1 MRRIPVLPTIIVAFA
16 VLTMIGLGVWQLQR
30 MACNNALFKS
40 YAAAHGLPPI
50 AGPDRPDGDAPP
62 LFRRSSADC
71 ARVVGWRST
80 SGRNL
85 RGQSGWIHIADCRT
99 SAKSELQSV
108 MGWSERPNS
117 PTWTGGR
124 VDGVI
129 APDSQYIIR
138 LIAARPAPGLQ
149 LAQPP
154 SVEDIPNNHF
164 AYAIQWFLF
173 ATIAAV
179 IYVLALRRR

>member
-1 MRRIPVLPTIIVAFA
+1 MRRIPVLSTIIVAFA

-30 MACNNALFKS
+30 MAWKNELLKS
-40 YAAAHGLPPI
+40 YAAAQGLPPI
-50 AGPDRPDGDAPP
+50 AWPARPDGDAPP
-62 LFRRSSADC
+62 IFRRSSADC
-71 ARVVGWRST
+71 ARVVDWRST

-85 RGQSGWIHIADCRT
+85 KGQSGWVHIAHCRT
-99 SAKSELQSV
+99 SAKSQLQAV
-108 MGWSERPNS
+108 MGWSERPDS
-117 PTWTGGR
+117 PAWTGGR

-129 APDSQYIIR
+129 APDSQHVIR
-138 LIAARPAPGLQ
+138 LVAARPAPGLQ

-179 IYVLALRRR
+179 IYALALRRR